1 MQPCPLCQENER
13 MLFRS
18 NEKFTLV
25 FVEEDHLIHYAKR
38 HIEQLVALNDG
49 HEIVCVAGPRHE

>member
-13 MLFRS
+13 MLFHS
-18 NEKFTLV
+18 YEKFT
-25 FVEEDHLIHYAKR
+25 HCAKKQ
-38 HIEQLVALNDG
+38 IEQLVALNEG